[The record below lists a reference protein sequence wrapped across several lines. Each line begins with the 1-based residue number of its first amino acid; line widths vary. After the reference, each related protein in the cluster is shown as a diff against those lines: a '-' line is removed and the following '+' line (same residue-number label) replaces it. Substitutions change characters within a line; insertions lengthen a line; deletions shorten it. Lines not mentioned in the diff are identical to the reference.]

1 MSVLLQVVRGR
12 QPAVA
17 ARLASLSEGPW
28 LITAAVMLVLTLIPL
43 IAITNRTPKGQT
55 AQRIAH

>member
-43 IAITNRTPKGQT
+43 TKRPPEGQT
-55 AQRIAH
+55 AQRIEH